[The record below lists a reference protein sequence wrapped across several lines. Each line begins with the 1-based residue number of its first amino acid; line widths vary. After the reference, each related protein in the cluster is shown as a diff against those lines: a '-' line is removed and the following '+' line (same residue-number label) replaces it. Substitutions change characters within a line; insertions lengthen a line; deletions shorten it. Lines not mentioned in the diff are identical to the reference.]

1 MADEVADKEKLC
13 MNQLIA
19 SKIDSLMVEEDFV
32 VPDVKPDILNTIST
46 NGTVCIEKKEILDG
60 KIKIEGKIEMYI
72 MYMADE
78 EKAGVRSFHTT
89 LDFVKTMELEK
100 AKEGNRLE
108 AKVNLKSLECRVLNG
123 RKVNVKGVLE
133 VEAKLFSNEEIEFM
147 KDLNTVKDIQL
158 LREDM
163 TVSSLLGTGDSRVY
177 AKDTIMID
185 NIDELAEVM
194 KVKVAIQNKETK
206 ISYNKVLTKADAIV
220 TMLYLSTDNRIN
232 CVSSSIPV
240 MGFIDMPNVTDENLC
255 EVNYEI
261 KNMLVKP
268 NSIEEH
274 SVYVEI
280 EMELSCNVYETKAL
294 NIIQDLYSPTVNLMY
309 GQKTIRATAEKQILQ
324 DVCNIR
330 EKQVIPELQN
340 QKIYDVDVC
349 PNIQK
354 QTILKDKILC
364 EGEMEITFF
373 YGIENSP
380 RMQMKKVQLSF
391 QQSIAC
397 KDITQS
403 ASIDTNIEIENQ
415 DFVILP
421 DESIDIKIDMGIEM
435 HITREQN
442 VSVIQEIQIAED
454 RQDEKYSMIIY
465 FVKPGDTLWK
475 IAKRFKS
482 TVDRITCVNEIVDEN
497 KINVGEQLFIPMVR

>member
-163 TVSSLLGTGDSRVY
+163 TVSSLLGTGNSRVY

-294 NIIQDLYSPTVNLMY
+294 NIIQDLR
-309 GQKTIRATAEKQILQ
+309 K
-324 DVCNIR
+324 
-330 EKQVIPELQN
+330 
-340 QKIYDVDVC
+340 
-349 PNIQK
+349 
-354 QTILKDKILC
+354 
-364 EGEMEITFF
+364 
-373 YGIENSP
+373 
-380 RMQMKKVQLSF
+380 
-391 QQSIAC
+391 
-397 KDITQS
+397 
-403 ASIDTNIEIENQ
+403 
-415 DFVILP
+415 
-421 DESIDIKIDMGIEM
+421 
-435 HITREQN
+435 
-442 VSVIQEIQIAED
+442 
-454 RQDEKYSMIIY
+454 
-465 FVKPGDTLWK
+465 
-475 IAKRFKS
+475 
-482 TVDRITCVNEIVDEN
+482 
-497 KINVGEQLFIPMVR
+497 

>member
-1 MADEVADKEKLC
+1 MADEVVDKEKLC

-32 VPDVKPDILNTIST
+32 VPDVKPDILSAVHT
-46 NGTVCIEKKEILDG
+46 NGTVCIERKEILDG
-60 KIKIEGKIEMYI
+60 KIKLESKIEMYI

-78 EKAGVRSFHTT
+78 EKTGVRSFHTT
-89 LDFVKTMELEK
+89 LDFVKTMELER
-100 AKEGNRLE
+100 AKEGYRLE
-108 AKVNLKSLECRVLNG
+108 TKVNLKSLECKVLNG

-133 VEAKLFSNEEIEFM
+133 VEARLFSNEEIEFM
-147 KDLNTVKDIQL
+147 KNFNTVKDIQL

-163 TVSSLLGTGDSRVY
+163 KVSSLLGMGNSKVY

-206 ISYNKVLTKADAIV
+206 ISYNKVLTKADAVV
-220 TMLYLSTDNRIN
+220 TMLYLSTENRIN
-232 CVSSSIPV
+232 CVSSRIPV

-261 KNMLVKP
+261 KNMLIKP

-280 EMELSCNVYETKAL
+280 EMELNCNVYETKAL
-294 NIIQDLYSPTVNLMY
+294 NMIQDLYSPTVNLLY
-309 GQKTIRATAEKQILQ
+309 QQKTIRVAADKQSLQ
-324 DVCNIR
+324 DICNIR

-340 QKIYDVDVC
+340 QKIYDVDIC

-364 EGEMEITFF
+364 EGEIELSFL
-373 YGIENSP
+373 YGVENSG
-380 RMQMKKVQLSF
+380 RMQAKKVAIPF
-391 QQSIAC
+391 EQSISC
-397 KDITQS
+397 KDVAQS
-403 ASIDTNIEIENQ
+403 ANIDTNIEIQNQ

-421 DESIDIKIDMGIEM
+421 DESIDIKIDMQMIM
-435 HITREQN
+435 NVTKEQN

-454 RQDEKYSMIIY
+454 RQGEKYSMIIY

-475 IAKRFKS
+475 IAKKFKS
-482 TVDRITCVNEIVDEN
+482 TVERITNINEIVDEN